1 MSTKNQDEI
10 MYFVSPS
17 TGRILD
23 SACLV
28 EGIYVSP
35 YGANLDAMMKSY
47 NLNDLRICNYQ
58 ESTEIYMN
66 YHYDLNEFFEID
78 EDFYEEMLNVLPP
91 QNWRIVESVSIF
103 RLSEELGY
111 GYSKF
116 YLKLKNRFFEVIMN
130 SSVSYEMILKD
141 FNFFLENQGLVEK
154 ESFALSFFNK
164 MLDEGVEFPEAS
176 FRVLSQFRLSS
187 SEMDYLKSQI

>member
-1 MSTKNQDEI
+1 MSTTNQDEI

-23 SACLV
+23 SARLV
-28 EGIYVSP
+28 EGVYVNP
-35 YGANLDAMMKSY
+35 YGANLDVMMKSY
-47 NLNDLRICNYQ
+47 ELNDLGVCNYQ
-58 ESTEIYMN
+58 ESTDIYMN
-66 YHYDLNEFFEID
+66 YHYDLNEFSEID

-103 RLSEELGY
+103 RFSEDLGC

-116 YLKLKNRFFEVIMN
+116 YLKLKSRFFEVIMN
-130 SSVSYEMILKD
+130 SSVSYESILKD
-141 FNFFLENQGLVEK
+141 FNNFLENQNFVEK
-154 ESFALSFFNK
+154 ENFALSFFNK

-176 FRVLSQFRLSS
+176 FRVLSQFRLSY
-187 SEMDYLKSQI
+187 SEIDYLKSQI